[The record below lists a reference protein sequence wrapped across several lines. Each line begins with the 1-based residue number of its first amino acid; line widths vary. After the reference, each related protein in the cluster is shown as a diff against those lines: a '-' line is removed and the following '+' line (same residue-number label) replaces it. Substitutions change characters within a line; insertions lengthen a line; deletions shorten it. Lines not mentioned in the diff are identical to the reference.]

1 MTKMGSEV
9 SVFFRRA
16 SNVFEITFYF
26 FTDQAGRKPP
36 VIVAGPFQGPV
47 KHFNEKDTSESK

>member
-1 MTKMGSEV
+1 ML
-9 SVFFRRA
+9 VFFRRA
-16 SNVFEITFYF
+16 SNVFEMTFYF

-36 VIVAGPFQGPV
+36 VIVAGPFQGTV